1 MYSSEYFYSE
11 TTTTYSEPTK
21 ARKIPV
27 TSEDGPVA
35 QEAKS
40 NPVPSTSQAEA
51 PVSSSPAPAPSQRE
65 AVLAG
70 DLQRLQAEYVN
81 YRNRVERDRHQA
93 RTQAVESTLEKLLPV
108 LDDITA
114 ARQFGDLENG
124 PFAAIANKLEATV
137 KNLGFTVIDEVGVP
151 FDPTIHETVMMQQ
164 GDEFPADH
172 VTRVLRNGYL
182 SGTKTI
188 RPAQVIVSAG

>member
-1 MYSSEYFYSE
+1 MYSSEYYHSE
-11 TTTTYSEPTK
+11 TTITYSEPTK
-21 ARKIPV
+21 PRKIPV
-27 TSEDGPVA
+27 TSEDDAAP
-35 QEAKS
+35 QDAK
-40 NPVPSTSQAEA
+40 PTKA
-51 PVSSSPAPAPSQRE
+51 PVSSSPTPTQRE
-65 AVLAG
+65 AALAG

-81 YRNRVERDRHQA
+81 YRNRVERDRDQA
-93 RTQAVESTLEKLLPV
+93 RSQAVQSTLEKLLPV

-172 VTRVLRNGYL
+172 VTRVLRNGYV
-182 SGTKTI
+182 SGGKTI